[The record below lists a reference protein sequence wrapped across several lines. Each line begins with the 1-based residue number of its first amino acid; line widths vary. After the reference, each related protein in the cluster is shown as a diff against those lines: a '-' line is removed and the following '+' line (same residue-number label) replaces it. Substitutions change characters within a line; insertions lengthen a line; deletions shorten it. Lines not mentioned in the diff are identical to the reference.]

1 MTDSITVK
9 NLYKAYGKKQVLCGV
24 SFRVKQGE
32 TFGLLGVNGA
42 GKTTAIECIENMRKP
57 DSGEAMV
64 NGTLGIQLQSTSL
77 PETMTSKEAM
87 QIFCSWHKVPYRGEL
102 LERFDMAGEY
112 LNKTYASLST
122 GRKRR
127 LHLALALCH
136 SPSVLILDEP
146 TAGLDVEGR
155 SALHAEIRKLNA
167 EGVSILMATHDM
179 AEAEALCH
187 HIAILRNGVIAREGT
202 PMELTASASVQSR
215 VFIKTRG
222 NSLYGFAPKG
232 ELTADGYLSFPCINT
247 AEFLLPLLSHVRA
260 SRDDVRDL
268 RVERA
273 SIEDIFL
280 EVAGENHPTG
290 GETR

>member
-1 MTDSITVK
+1 MTESITVK
-9 NLYKAYGKKQVLCGV
+9 DLYKAYGKKQVLCGV
-24 SFRVKQGE
+24 SFSVQQGE

-42 GKTTAIECIENMRKP
+42 GKTTTIECIENMRKP
-57 DSGEAMV
+57 DGGQAVV

-77 PETMTSKEAM
+77 PDAMTAKEAM
-87 QIFCSWHKVPYRGEL
+87 QLFSSWHKVPYRGEL
-102 LERFDMAGEY
+102 LKRFDMADEY
-112 LNKTYASLST
+112 LNKPYMLLST

-136 SPSVLILDEP
+136 NPGVLILDEP

-155 SALHAEIRKLNA
+155 NALHAEIRKLNG

-187 HIAILRNGVIAREGT
+187 HIAILRDGVIARAGT
-202 PMELTASASVQSR
+202 PMDLTANASVQSR

-222 NSLYGFAPKG
+222 SSLDGFVPKG
-232 ELTADGYLSFPCINT
+232 EPASDGYLSFPCKNA

-260 SRDDVRDL
+260 NNDDVVDL

-290 GETR
+290 GEIR

>member
-1 MTDSITVK
+1 MMESITVK
-9 NLYKAYGKKQVLCGV
+9 NLYKAYGKKQVLRGV
-24 SFRVKQGE
+24 TFSVKQGE

-42 GKTTAIECIENMRKP
+42 GKTTTIECIENMRTP
-57 DSGEAMV
+57 DSGQTSV
-64 NGTLGIQLQSTSL
+64 NGTIGIQLQSTSL
-77 PETMTSKEAM
+77 PETMTAKEAM
-87 QIFCSWHKVPYRGEL
+87 QVFCAWHKVPYRHDL

-136 SPSVLILDEP
+136 NPSVLILDEP

-155 SALHAEIRKLNA
+155 NALHFEIRKLNA

-187 HIAILRNGVIAREGT
+187 HIAILRNGTIAREGT
-202 PMELTASASVQSR
+202 PMELTANASIQSR
-215 VFIKTRG
+215 VFIKTRFS
-222 NSLYGFAPKG
+222 SLDGFIPKG
-232 ELTADGYLSFPCINT
+232 ERTPDGYLSFSCKNA
-247 AEFLLPLLSHVRA
+247 AEFLLPLLSQIRA
-260 SRDDVRDL
+260 SNDDVMDL

-280 EVAGENHPTG
+280 EVAGEHNPTG
-290 GETR
+290 GKAI